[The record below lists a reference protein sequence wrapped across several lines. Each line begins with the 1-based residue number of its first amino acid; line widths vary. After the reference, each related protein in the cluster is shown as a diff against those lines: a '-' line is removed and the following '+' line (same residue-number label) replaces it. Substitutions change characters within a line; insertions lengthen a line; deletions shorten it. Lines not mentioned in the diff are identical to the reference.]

1 MEVASSSAGSEII
14 LRFLEKLIK
23 NLLSFYEIQKHK
35 ILITSI
41 CDCIWLSWTQSTLSH
56 PN

>member
-41 CDCIWLSWTQSTLSH
+41 CDCIWLSW
-56 PN
+56 